1 MHNNIL
7 IMWLTFH
14 NVFVYRWQ
22 HLYSLDFPPVCHKDA
37 SITSFVSPEYNRYCN
52 ILSLGNHSTTSDGS
66 LDLIVKLPIIEDNMD
81 VPKSIFIMMQSLF
94 DFLPFHILLIFEH
107 KSRKSTGPLQLRIG
121 SLYWFRFLVAYTLWN
136 REESAIQLLNCS
148 FKKMLLKKMIAYKR
162 LIYNSLF
169 MTVFNQSNCQRNIIT
184 IYNE

>member
-1 MHNNIL
+1 
-7 IMWLTFH
+7 MWLTFH

-52 ILSLGNHSTTSDGS
+52 ILSLGNHSTTSDSS

-81 VPKSIFIMMQSLF
+81 VPKSIFILMHLLF

-148 FKKMLLKKMIAYKR
+148 FNKKC
-162 LIYNSLF
+162 F
-169 MTVFNQSNCQRNIIT
+169 
-184 IYNE
+184 